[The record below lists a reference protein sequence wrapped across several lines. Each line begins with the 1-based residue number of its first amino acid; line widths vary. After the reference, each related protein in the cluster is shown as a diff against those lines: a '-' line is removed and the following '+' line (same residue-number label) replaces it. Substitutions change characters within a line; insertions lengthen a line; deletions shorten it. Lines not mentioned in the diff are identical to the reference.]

1 MSVCVCECVCVCVF
15 RVQAQQMLCACQEK
29 IDVSNTEG
37 YDLFITQLKEGVKN
51 TSHETAAN
59 HKVAKVSHVTRLP
72 RRNPDVLFSLLCVVL
87 CCVCPD
93 MLERNRQLTEEM

>member
-1 MSVCVCECVCVCVF
+1 
-15 RVQAQQMLCACQEK
+15 MLCACQEK

-59 HKVAKVSHVTRLP
+59 HKVAKVSHMTRLP
-72 RRNPDVLFSLLCVVL
+72 QRNPDMVLSLLCV

-93 MLERNRQLTEEM
+93 MLANGVESQRQQKCDAIIF